1 MRLFSRMEEQM
12 EYLID
17 RTELPYDAMVNDAA
31 WLIPVKKDGDG
42 SHDAETEKIQTDE
55 VPGKGLTL

>member
-1 MRLFSRMEEQM
+1 MEKPM

-31 WLIPVKKDGDG
+31 WLIPIKKDGDE